1 LRLASFNLENLSDGS
16 SAEVPLP
23 ARLEVLKPQLKR
35 LNPDI
40 ICFQEVDA
48 TKTHSGEQRQLAALD
63 RLLDGSQLANF
74 HQASTTL
81 EETGAPADRHNLVTL
96 SRWPIN
102 RTVQYANDL
111 VATPRYATVTS
122 IPKEEDAAEILWDRP
137 ILAVEIKL
145 PDGRTLHILNVHFK
159 AQLAS
164 VIPGQKVGPFAWKS
178 VSGWAEGYF
187 VASIKRAGQA
197 LECRMVVD
205 HIFDDDP
212 SALIAVAGDFNSD
225 AREVPLRIISG
236 STEDTGNGALARRSL
251 ALLEHSVSKSQ
262 RFTVVHRGHKLMMDH
277 ILVSRQ
283 LMADYRSFSVH
294 NEMLGDEL
302 VAYTLIEAAPDS
314 FHAPIVA
321 EFAFD

>member
-1 LRLASFNLENLSDGS
+1 MRLASFNLENLSDS
-16 SAEVPLP
+16 SHAEAPLS

-35 LNPDI
+35 LDPDI

-48 TKTHSGEQRQLAALD
+48 TKKHSGGQRQLTALD
-63 RLLDGSQLANF
+63 HLLDESQLGNF
-74 HQASTTL
+74 HQAHTTHD
-81 EETGAPADRHNLVTL
+81 ETGAPADRHNLVTL

-102 RTVQYANDL
+102 QTRQYANDL
-111 VATPRYATVTS
+111 VAPPRYASVTS
-122 IPKEEDAAEILWDRP
+122 IPKQNSAAEIVWDRP
-137 ILAVEIKL
+137 ILDVEIKL
-145 PDGRTLHILNVHFK
+145 PDGRVLHVLNVHFK

-178 VSGWAEGYF
+178 VPGWAEGYF
-187 VASIKRAGQA
+187 IASIKRAGQA

-205 HIFDDDP
+205 HIFDGDP
-212 SALIAVAGDFNSD
+212 SALIAVAGDFNAD
-225 AREVPLRIISG
+225 TREVPLRIISG
-236 STEDTGNGALARRSL
+236 STEDTGNGVLAVRSL
-251 ALLEHSVSKSQ
+251 ALLEHSVPKSQ

-283 LMADYRSFSVH
+283 LMAHYRSFSVH

-302 VAYTLIEAAPDS
+302 VAYTLIDAAPDS

-321 EFAFD
+321 EFDFD